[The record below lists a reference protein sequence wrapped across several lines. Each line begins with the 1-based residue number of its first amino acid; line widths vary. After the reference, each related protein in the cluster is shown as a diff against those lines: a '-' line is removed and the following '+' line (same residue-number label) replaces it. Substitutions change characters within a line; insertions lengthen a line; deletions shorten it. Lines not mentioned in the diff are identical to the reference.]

1 MKQLSGLDA
10 SFLNMETPTT
20 FGHVSSLII
29 LDPTAGQALG
39 GDAHD
44 VYGNVRR
51 TLEERLHLVEVYRR
65 KLATVP
71 LGLDHPY
78 WIDDP
83 DLDLDYH
90 VREIAIPAPGDDRQL
105 GEQIARIV
113 SRPLDRSRPLW
124 EFYVLS
130 GLAGGRVGL
139 LTKIHHSTI
148 DGVSG
153 VELLHAILDLAP
165 EGRDVD
171 APLVPWRP
179 EPSPSGVELLAR
191 TCVEYLT
198 RPQKL
203 VQFQLRM
210 LRMTATVSGNPA
222 FRRMAL
228 AAVPG
233 LSRLG
238 LLIRDDSLQEPTLP
252 DRPAPRTSFNRTI
265 TSHRRFAMTTL
276 KLSDAR
282 TVKDAFGVT
291 LNDVVLE
298 LCAGA
303 LRRYLLAHDELPDD
317 PLIAMVPI
325 SVRTEKDKG
334 EYSNRVAGATC
345 PLHTNLAAVEDRLLA
360 IHHSMIAAKELQQ
373 AIPADLLTDA
383 TQFAPPALA
392 AQASRLAGR
401 TRIADRLNPPVNVIV
416 SNVPGPR
423 EPLYLSGAAMEH
435 FYPVSTIADGMGLNM
450 TVQSYLDNLDFGL
463 IACRELVPDLWDLCD
478 HLVDEMDE
486 LLKAAAAV

>member
-29 LDPTAGQALG
+29 LDPASGYGA
-39 GDAHD
+39 DAHD

-65 KLATVP
+65 KLAMVP

-78 WIDDP
+78 WVDDP

-90 VREIAIPAPGDDRQL
+90 VREIAIPAPGDDQQL

-113 SRPLDRSRPLW
+113 SRPLDRTRPLW

-153 VELLHAILDLAP
+153 VELLHAVLDLEP
-165 EGRDVD
+165 EGRAID
-171 APLVPWRP
+171 APLVPWTP
-179 EPSPSGVELLAR
+179 EPSPSGIDLLGR
-191 TCVEYLT
+191 TWLEYLT

-210 LRMTATVSGNPA
+210 LRMTANLSGNPA
-222 FRRMAL
+222 FRRMAV

-238 LLIRDDSLQEPTLP
+238 LLIRDNSLQEPTLP

-265 TSHRRFAMTTL
+265 TAHRRFAMTTL

-282 TVKDAFGVT
+282 TVKNTFGVT

-325 SVRTEKDKG
+325 SVRTEEDKG

-345 PLHTNLAAVEDRLLA
+345 PLHTNVADVGDRLRA

-423 EPLYLSGAAMEH
+423 APLYLGGAAMEH

-463 IACRELVPDLWDLCD
+463 IACRELVPDLWDLCG
-478 HLVDEMDE
+478 HLQDEMDE
-486 LLKAAAAV
+486 LLKAAAGV